1 MIYIITFLISILLVL
16 LSNNYKHK
24 NKKFS
29 IFLSVLAVV
38 VVAFIAGARDYSIG
52 TDTSG
57 YANVIFNYAKVYPNI
72 ADFYSRAAIWGESGY
87 LLLNYIVARFTS
99 DPHIYYFILGFI
111 MYGLTLWSLWKYS
124 KYGFSVTLAWACYLF
139 LFFGDTLNAMRQML
153 ACSIVFFAFT
163 YFLDKKYIKYVLLM
177 LLAFSCHKSALLSLA
192 PAVVYF
198 VLQRK
203 DKRSVKFLIVIGVC
217 IFAFFYEYIAQAL
230 MNIGLLPFDRYSKY
244 LASGIPFDL
253 NALVLRLP
261 FLLFIYLWYKSY
273 KGETKEKSLFY
284 DTVLMMILVDL
295 VFSQM
300 RSIVVWL
307 YRLTL
312 YFGMYRCIAYSRTIY
327 SNIKNNK
334 IVLSVI
340 LLLYLIVLF
349 MYQVMYQGNNEI
361 YPYTSSILGIN

>member
-1 MIYIITFLISILLVL
+1 MTYIITFLISILLVL

-24 NKKFS
+24 SKKFS

-57 YANVIFNYAKVYPNI
+57 YANIIFYYAITFPDI
-72 ADFYSRAAIWGESGY
+72 ADFYSHAAIWGESGY

-111 MYGLTLWSLWKYS
+111 IYGVTLWSLWKYS

-139 LFFGDTLNAMRQML
+139 LFYGDTLNAMRQML
-153 ACSIVFFAFT
+153 ACSIVLFAFS
-163 YFLDKKYIKYVLLM
+163 YFLDKQYIKYTLLI
-177 LLAFSCHKSALLSLA
+177 LVAFLCHKSALLGLL
-192 PAVVYF
+192 PAIVYF
-198 VLQRK
+198 MLQK
-203 DKRSVKFLIVIGVC
+203 KNKRFIKILIVIGVY
-217 IFAFFYEYIAQAL
+217 IFSFFYQSIAQVFL
-230 MNIGLLPFDRYSKY
+230 SIGLLPVDRYTQY

-253 NALVLRLP
+253 NALMLRIP
-261 FLLFIYLWYKSY
+261 FVLFIFLWYRDY
-273 KGETKEKSLFY
+273 KGESKEKSIFY
-284 DTVLMMILVDL
+284 DTVLMMIFIDI

-312 YFGMYRCIAYSRTIY
+312 YFGMYRCIAYSRIVY
-327 SNIKNNK
+327 SNIKNNR
-334 IVLSVI
+334 IVLSIVLI
-340 LLLYLIVLF
+340 LYLIVLF

-361 YPYTSSILGIN
+361 YPYTSTILGIN